1 MARPPRPTPVPP
13 AVRFGKLPDYLGY
26 QIRQAQSAI
35 FRDFGRIT
43 AELGVTPGE
52 FSLLTIVEANPGV
65 NSVRLSKIYQLDKST
80 ISLSVK
86 RMLKRDL
93 IRRAQDEEDRRFS
106 GLWLTANGRSLL
118 ARVTQRVE
126 EQEEIMNAAL
136 APGER
141 ARLLDMLR
149 RIAGAFA

>member
-1 MARPPRPTPVPP
+1 MVRKTREAPLEA
-13 AVRFGKLPDYLGY
+13 AVRFGSLPDYLGY
-26 QIRQAQSAI
+26 QLRQAQSAM

-52 FSLLTIVEANPGV
+52 FSLLTIIEANPGI

-86 RMLKRDL
+86 RMLKRGL
-93 IRRAQDEEDRRFS
+93 VRRAQDASDRRFS
-106 GLWLTANGRSLL
+106 GLWLTQAGRQLL
-118 ARVTQRVE
+118 ARATKRVE

-141 ARLLDMLR
+141 ERLLDMLR